1 MKYFNIHT
9 TFFWFETISII
20 ISKNKN
26 KAKKSET
33 NFHLAADSFIKKYQ
47 TISIKDK
54 IGISQLIAKIEHK
67 QQSLNQSDIVWKDTF
82 KSDINFL
89 LHWEILKYFNDF
101 QNQKISVLRLKWT
114 QTIEMKQNQS
124 FFHGSS
130 SKSYIIFHWLQKN

>member
-1 MKYFNIHT
+1 MKYFNINT

-33 NFHLAADSFIKKYQ
+33 NFDLTADSFIKKYQ
-47 TISIKDK
+47 SISIKDK

-89 LHWEILKYFNDF
+89 LH
-101 QNQKISVLRLKWT
+101 
-114 QTIEMKQNQS
+114 
-124 FFHGSS
+124 
-130 SKSYIIFHWLQKN
+130 